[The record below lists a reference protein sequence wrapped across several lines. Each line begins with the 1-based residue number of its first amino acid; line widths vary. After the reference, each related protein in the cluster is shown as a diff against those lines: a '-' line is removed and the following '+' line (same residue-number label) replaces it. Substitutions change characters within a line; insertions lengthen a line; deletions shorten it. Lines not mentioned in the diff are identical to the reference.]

1 VNRLVR
7 SLSLGELHHE
17 ARALPGRWARDHLK
31 EGFSPQHAADALATS
46 TRTLQRRCEA
56 VLGKSRYP
64 ASRICG
70 LTAQG
75 LLRGSDLDINVI
87 AAEVGY
93 LEARDAKNSFANVW
107 DEASATFAL
116 APR

>member
-1 VNRLVR
+1 MRRERFLADGRATTSRKGSRR
-7 SLSLGELHHE
+7 SMPPTPWQ
-17 ARALPGRWARDHLK
+17 RALAP
-31 EGFSPQHAADALATS
+31 
-46 TRTLQRRCEA
+46 CYA
-56 VLGKSRYP
+56 VAKPCSASRRYP